1 MTPEQ
6 AFSHA
11 FIAKAVHELKGM
23 RGQSETQKMGNKQ
36 KEGNANSMSETMLPQ
51 INFKQ

>member
-11 FIAKAVHELKGM
+11 FIAKAVQELKGL
-23 RGQSETQKMGNKQ
+23 RGQSEAQKGQ
-36 KEGNANSMSETMLPQ
+36 PQQILRQRDALSDSILP
-51 INFKQ
+51 